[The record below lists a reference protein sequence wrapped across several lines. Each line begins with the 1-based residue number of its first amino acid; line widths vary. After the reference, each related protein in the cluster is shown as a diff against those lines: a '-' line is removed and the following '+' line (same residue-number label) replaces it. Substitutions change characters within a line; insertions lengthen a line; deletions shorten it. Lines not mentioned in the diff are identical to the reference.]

1 MRAENG
7 GTVRSILKAFILA
20 MCFLT
25 CLDAAGQDDVADIPS
40 KKLQAGGD
48 LNKTYFLIGPRNAE
62 KPPDEGYKLLIVLP
76 GGDGSEAFHPF
87 VKRIY
92 KHGLPEG
99 YLVVQLVAVKWT
111 PEQQIVWPHKKNEV
125 EKMEFSTEEFVEAV
139 VANVR
144 KEHKV
149 NERHVFTLSWSS
161 SGPAAY
167 AISLQQKKSVTGS
180 YIAMSVF
187 NKHSLPPL
195 LHAKGHPYYIEHSP
209 DDKVCRFWMATWA
222 KRELTKAGAKANLST
237 YKGGHGWRGNVY
249 ERIRKAIKWLEENT
263 EQDME

>member
-1 MRAENG
+1 MKS
-7 GTVRSILKAFILA
+7 VLKAFTLA

-25 CLDAAGQDDVADIPS
+25 CVSAVAQDDVADIPS

-48 LNKTYFLIGPRNAE
+48 SNKTYFLIGPRTGE

-92 KHGLPEG
+92 KHALPEG

-111 PEQQIVWPHKKNEV
+111 PEQQIVWPHKKNTVPEM
-125 EKMEFSTEEFVEAV
+125 KFSTEEFVEAV
-139 VANVR
+139 VADVR
-144 KEHKV
+144 EKHKV
-149 NERHVFTLSWSS
+149 TEKHVFTLSWSS
-161 SGPAAY
+161 GGPAAY
-167 AISLQQKKSVTGS
+167 AISLQQKKTVTGS

-187 NKHSLPPL
+187 NKTLSALSA
-195 LHAKGHPYYIEHSP
+195 HAKGHAYYIEHSP
-209 DDKVCRFWMATWA
+209 DDKVCPFWMANWA
-222 KRELTKAGAKANLST
+222 KRELTQAGAKVNLST
-237 YKGGHGWRGNVY
+237 YKGGHGWKGNVY

-263 EQDME
+263 K